1 MSSDQV
7 ILRSFNSSD
16 IDSLSELLNNKK
28 IWDQLRDYLPH
39 PYSREDA
46 EQYINSKAK
55 EKPILTFAVE
65 MDNKL
70 IGNISLKPQKD
81 IHRHSAALGY
91 WIGEPYWGN
100 GYATLAIQKIVT
112 YGFQELKLSRI
123 FATVM
128 ENNPGSMKAL
138 TKSWFKLEGI
148 SKKGFIKNDR
158 YLDEH
163 RFAVLNPE
171 IFNEEQNG

>member
-16 IDSLSELLNNKK
+16 IDALSELLNNKK

-39 PYSREDA
+39 PYSRKDA
-46 EQYINSKAK
+46 EQYINNKAG

-65 MDNKL
+65 TNNKL
-70 IGNISLKPQKD
+70 VGNISLKPQDD
-81 IHRHSAALGY
+81 IHRHSAELGY

-100 GYATLAIQKIVT
+100 GYATQAIQNIVT
-112 YGFQELKLSRI
+112 YGFQEINLARI

-128 ENNPGSMKAL
+128 ENNQGSMKAL
-138 TKSWFKLEGI
+138 TKSGFQLEGI

-163 RFAVLNPE
+163 RFAILNPE
-171 IFNEEQNG
+171 IFNKE